1 MRELARDYLGQRIE
15 RRDFIRMA
23 VAAGFS
29 LGAARSAV
37 GSLEP
42 LRRASASS
50 LATLPQATTRIM
62 TGVAGDLVAEQI
74 IAFGTRFVFI
84 CNSSGMGPLCD
95 AVVDRPQLQFIQ
107 AVSEHQ
113 VMAMADGFAK
123 ASRGPAF
130 ATFSRVGG
138 PLASANMYNAMKDR
152 SPIIVMTDHASS
164 QGDGRDGHEDLE
176 DWLEPFKQYTKWR
189 WLVKE
194 ANRLPEFLAHAFKVS
209 TTAPGGPTF
218 MRVPRNVLYRS
229 GVKTE
234 IFSRESVAVPMNLVP
249 HPDLIESAVD
259 LLLESESPLL
269 YVGPEVWTSGARA
282 NVVELAE
289 LLGIPVTQARSWSA
303 DFPTQHPL
311 YLGSYFYPMRFPS
324 EIDLFFN
331 LGARM
336 PDQRGGPPLIP
347 RTAKII
353 HASIESRQVGI
364 NYPTDLSIVADVGEV
379 ARSLCDALRAR
390 LTATRLAAIK
400 DGRWADTQRATE
412 GLKQAYVTTA
422 RESWDQ
428 SPMTWPRL
436 LLTLEEMLD
445 PDAIIVDEVGTEDWL
460 LRSFT
465 FADEKK
471 TKMGRTEGRSLG
483 WGVGASV
490 GVNLA
495 QPDKQVVAL
504 QGDGGFLYGQ
514 SDALWT
520 MSRYDVPVILIVCNN
535 RSYDEPRNSIF
546 LRNGRSRQENK
557 DMICYLGSPD
567 VEFTQLAGAYGIRG
581 ERVSSPAELEPA
593 IRRAVDTTR
602 EGRPYLLDVNIART
616 GLAADSTWYPAYS
629 VADSRT
635 RRV

>member
-15 RRDFIRMA
+15 RRDFIRLAM
-23 VAAGFS
+23 AAGFS
-29 LGAARSAV
+29 LGAARSAA
-37 GSLEP
+37 GALEP
-42 LRRASASS
+42 LRRGSS
-50 LATLPQATTRIM
+50 RLAATPQAATRIM
-62 TGVAGDLVAEQI
+62 TGIAGELVAEQLL
-74 IAFGTRFVFI
+74 AFGTRFVFV

-113 VMAMADGFAK
+113 VMAIADGFAK
-123 ASRGPAF
+123 ASDGPAF

-152 SPIIVMTDHASS
+152 SPLIVLTDHASS

-176 DWLEPFKQYTKWR
+176 DWLEPFKQFTKWR
-189 WLVKE
+189 WLAKE
-194 ANRLPEFLAHAFKVS
+194 ANRLPEWLAHAFKVS
-209 TTAPGGPTF
+209 TTAPRGPTF
-218 MRVPRNVLYRS
+218 IRVPRNVLYRS

-234 IFSRESVAVPMNLVP
+234 IFPRESVDVPMNLVP
-249 HPDLIESAVD
+249 HPDLIERTVD
-259 LLLESESPLL
+259 MLLEADSPLL
-269 YVGPEVWTSGARA
+269 YVGPEVWSSGARA
-282 NVVELAE
+282 DVVELAE
-289 LLGIPVTQARSWSA
+289 LLAIPVTQAQSWAA

-311 YLGSYFYPMRFPS
+311 YLGSYFYPMRFPK
-324 EIDLFFN
+324 EIDLFLN

-347 RTAKII
+347 RAARIV
-353 HASIESRQVGI
+353 HASIGSRQVGV

-379 ARSLCDALRAR
+379 ARSLCDALKAR
-390 LTATRLAAIK
+390 LTSSRLDSLK
-400 DGRWADTQRATE
+400 EGRWAATQTATE
-412 GLKQAYVTTA
+412 GLKQAYLASA
-422 RESWDQ
+422 RESWDE
-428 SPMTWPRL
+428 SPITWPRL
-436 LLTLEEMLD
+436 LLSLEEALD
-445 PDAIIVDEVGTEDWL
+445 PDAIVVDEIGTEDWL
-460 LRSFT
+460 LRSFS
-465 FADEKK
+465 FADGKK

-490 GVNLA
+490 GVKLA

-546 LRNGRSRQENK
+546 MRGGRSRQEGK

-567 VEFTQLAGAYGIRG
+567 VEFTHLASAYGIRG

-593 IRRAVDTTR
+593 LGRAISTTR
-602 EGRPYLLDVNIART
+602 EGRPYLLDVQVART

-629 VADSRT
+629 VAASRT